1 MGKAQSRKIKLQ
13 VWEREKWA
21 ILPLKLVSLSLF
33 FVCLPDAA
41 EKVGSNCRSPIPRPP
56 SHFITM
62 PARILNT
69 AASAPSLAKLDSAI
83 RYKPEYATFHQVK
96 GWVYE
101 QLQKPDSAIMAYET
115 CLRYDSN
122 YPEVWLRLGTLYLEA
137 ENYDAGSRYLRRA
150 VQEYPDS
157 SRINLDLGRAYY
169 YLDRPGLALSYL
181 KSYDRQVKDTPAAYL
196 KWLGLVSYQQ
206 KNYQEASDALTQFV
220 AMEKEDAVAWKYL
233 GLAQFE
239 LEKYDQ
245 SISSFNASGNLD
257 PGDSDLYV
265 YRSRYFRVFSKD
277 DIALEQLRV
286 GLEYD
291 STNVNILFEL
301 AVHFYDA
308 GEFARAQNYADQ
320 VVEQDESYWLAY
332 RYLGF
337 LAEKND
343 NPFLA
348 RQYYQRYLEN
358 TFEQDLE
365 VQERIKNLQNTP
377 PNN

>member
-1 MGKAQSRKIKLQ
+1 MGTVAKSVSFAFLIICLLVACGGKGGDQLQ
-13 VWEREKWA
+13 KPNPKTA
-21 ILPLKLVSLSLF
+21 FSF
-33 FVCLPDAA
+33 YYDASQDI
-41 EKVGSNCRSPIPRPP
+41 EYGRFR
-56 SHFITM
+56 
-62 PARILNT
+62 
-69 AASAPSLAKLDSAI
+69 PSLAKLDSAI

-101 QLQKPDSAIMAYET
+101 QLEKPDSAIIAYET

-137 ENYDAGSRYLRRA
+137 ENYDTGSRYLRRA

-169 YLDRPGLALSYL
+169 YLDRPGLAQSHL
-181 KSYDRQVKDTPAAYL
+181 KSFQRQVENPPPAFF

-206 KNYQEASDALTQFV
+206 KAYQDAADALTGFV
-220 AMEKEDAVAWKYL
+220 ATEKDDAVAWKYL

-239 LEKYDQ
+239 LEQYDQ
-245 SISSFNASGNLD
+245 SISSFNTSRKLD
-257 PGDSDLYV
+257 PADTDLYV
-265 YRSRYFRVFSKD
+265 YRSRYFRIFEKD

-286 GLEYD
+286 GMEYD

-301 AVHFYDA
+301 AVHFYEA
-308 GEFARAQNYADQ
+308 GDFASAQSYADKVIQ
-320 VVEQDESYWLAY
+320 HDPAYWRAY

-337 LAEKND
+337 LAEKNE

-348 RQYYQRYLEN
+348 RRYYQRYLEN
-358 TFEQDLE
+358 TFEHDPE

-377 PNN
+377 PDN